1 VEVIVMSN
9 GKDKAVHASPKNFLV
24 PYMLLLLKG
33 MPAHGYELMQ
43 RLTSCGFQT
52 IDPGNIYRMLRQLE
66 KEKLVGSEWDT
77 SSTGPAK
84 RLYSVTE
91 AGEKYLNLYA
101 DQLENYQSL
110 LNQFFNMY
118 SSMLD
123 LYMPPYRKK
132 GENTGTVIEQE
143 HSIEKKEEEKS

>member
-1 VEVIVMSN
+1 MSN
-9 GKDKAVHASPKNFLV
+9 RKERTGHTSSPKNFLV
-24 PYMLLLLKG
+24 PYILLLLKG
-33 MPAHGYELMQ
+33 VPVHGYELMQ

-66 KEKLVGSEWDT
+66 KEELVNSEWDT

-91 AGEKYLNLYA
+91 AGEKYLDRYA
-101 DQLENYQSL
+101 NQLENYQSL
-110 LNQFFNMY
+110 LNQFFAMY

-132 GENTGTVIEQE
+132 GERTGINIEQE
-143 HSIEKKEEEKS
+143 NLVKKKEEEKS